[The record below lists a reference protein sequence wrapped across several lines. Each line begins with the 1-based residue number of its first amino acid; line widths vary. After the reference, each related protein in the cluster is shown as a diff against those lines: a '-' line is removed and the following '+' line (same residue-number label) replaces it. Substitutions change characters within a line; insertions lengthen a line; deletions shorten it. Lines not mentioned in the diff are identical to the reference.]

1 MTKLDLYMKDLYDN
15 YKDIF
20 NLSKTGIIII
30 EPRYKDLNFT
40 EIFSI
45 LKDKYSNLFNIELIQ
60 NDTELPSLKYK
71 FKFTRLKE
79 VEQL

>member
-1 MTKLDLYMKDLYDN
+1 MTKLDLYIKDLYDN
-15 YKDIF
+15 YKNIF
-20 NLSKTGIIII
+20 NLSKTGIITI

-45 LKDKYSNLFNIELIQ
+45 LKQKYSNLFDIELIQ

-79 VEQL
+79 N

>member
-1 MTKLDLYMKDLYDN
+1 MTKLDLYIKDLYDN

-71 FKFTRLKE
+71 FRFTRL
-79 VEQL
+79 

>member
-1 MTKLDLYMKDLYDN
+1 MTNLDLYIKDRYDN

-20 NLSKTGIIII
+20 ILSKTEIIFI

-45 LKDKYSNLFNIELIQ
+45 LKQKYSNLFNIELIQ
-60 NDTELPSLKYK
+60 NDTELPGLKYK

-79 VEQL
+79 N

>member
-1 MTKLDLYMKDLYDN
+1 MTKLDLYIKDLYDN
-15 YKDIF
+15 YKNIF

-45 LKDKYSNLFNIELIQ
+45 LKQKYSNLFDIELIQ

-79 VEQL
+79 D